1 MLLRRTVLLIATL
14 TLSLVVAQDDL
25 EINNVLPPSPPTT
38 EKPEVEGNAFYI
50 NSHQIR
56 IILGRIGRE

>member
-25 EINNVLPPSPPTT
+25 VIPTT
-38 EKPEVEGNAFYI
+38 EKPEAEGNSFHI
-50 NSHQIR
+50 N
-56 IILGRIGRE
+56 ILSIKNHFR

>member
-1 MLLRRTVLLIATL
+1 MLLRRSVLLIATL

-25 EINNVLPPSPPTT
+25 EIPTTEIPTT
-38 EKPEVEGNAFYI
+38 EKPEPEAEGNAFYI

-56 IILGRIGRE
+56 IILGRIGIE

>member
-14 TLSLVVAQDDL
+14 TLSLVGAQDDL
-25 EINNVLPPSPPTT
+25 EIPTT
-38 EKPEVEGNAFYI
+38 EKPEAEGNAFCI

-56 IILGRIGRE
+56 IIGIECLTILSSDL

>member
-25 EINNVLPPSPPTT
+25 EIPTT
-38 EKPEVEGNAFYI
+38 EKPEAEGNAFCI

-56 IILGRIGRE
+56 IILGRIGIE